1 LRKLEKN
8 QGRAEKENL
17 TSKILELT
25 KISYKILRKIIKEP
39 KIVRKI
45 LRSLPRHWD
54 SKVMVIEESEDLRT
68 LKYDELV
75 GLLLLMSSNED

>member
-1 LRKLEKN
+1 MSPLLM
-8 QGRAEKENL
+8 
-17 TSKILELT
+17 
-25 KISYKILRKIIKEP
+25 SYKILRKIIKEP

>member
-1 LRKLEKN
+1 MRKLEKN

>member
-1 LRKLEKN
+1 M
-8 QGRAEKENL
+8 
-17 TSKILELT
+17 
-25 KISYKILRKIIKEP
+25 SYKILRKIIKEP
-39 KIVRKI
+39 KIVRKN

-75 GLLLLMSSNED
+75 GLLLLMSSNFK